1 MSNNMRIG
9 MLLLTVCIATGPLG
23 AQLTSPSTSQAA
35 TAAGT
40 GETDA
45 PQTGTDEGV
54 PRKTSLPAEDV
65 ALPKDTDTAPVYVP
79 ALDGTGLISQD
90 EALRGRLLLGANYSG
105 GYDTNPNGLE
115 NAPKSGAFLFSPFV
129 GVQANSA
136 NLHYVVQ
143 YQPTFRRYTS
153 SSYSGGSMQVGSGN
167 IAGRLN
173 ERWNWDGQVL
183 GRHGQDSIGMLAP
196 QQSVPV
202 GDVPGTGPAN
212 NAFNPNLNTITSVDG
227 RAGLTYLV
235 SERGTLGFKAEN
247 AYTGYN
253 TPIGDSLIGTASTT
267 YMHAATPA
275 LQWISY
281 ASATRY
287 YGFVHCYSFGGGF
300 GLEWKP
306 EEHTYLRLSGG
317 PQLDSSACGKQQGF
331 GYQAAYSHRFTPRSQ
346 VYVISAREVGST
358 DLGPGLWQQTAAIG
372 YQHDFER
379 RESLAFDFG
388 YINTTGLQN
397 TDGYSGKYVD
407 GVYNRVLGHGL
418 RAILSYRWY
427 TGDAF
432 QSNFTRTTALLSI
445 AWTPTAGH
453 LFQ

>member
-1 MSNNMRIG
+1 MRSNLKIG
-9 MLLLTVCIATGPLG
+9 MLLLAMCFATGSIR
-23 AQLTSPSTSQAA
+23 AQSASPAVSQST
-35 TAAGT
+35 TAGT
-40 GETDA
+40 GEVDA
-45 PQTGTDEGV
+45 QQAGSDETV
-54 PRKTSLPAEDV
+54 PRKSSPPAEDV
-65 ALPKDTDTAPVYVP
+65 PLSKDTNGEPVYVP

-90 EALRGRLLLGANYSG
+90 EALRGRLLIGANYSG

-115 NAPKSGAFLFSPFV
+115 NAPKSGVFLFSPFV
-129 GVQANSA
+129 GMQGNSA

-143 YQPTFRRYTS
+143 YQPTFRRFTS
-153 SSYSGGSMQVGSGN
+153 SSYNAGSMQVGSGN

-173 ERWNWDGQVL
+173 ERWNWDAQVL
-183 GRHGQDSIGMLAP
+183 GRHGQDSINMLAP
-196 QQSVPV
+196 QQSVPI
-202 GDVPGTGPAN
+202 GDVPGTGPAE

-227 RAGLTYLV
+227 RAGLAYLV

-253 TPIGDSLIGTASTT
+253 TPIGDSLIGTVSTA

-287 YGFVHCYSFGGGF
+287 YGFVHCYAFGGGF
-300 GLEWKP
+300 GLEWRPK
-306 EEHTYLRLSGG
+306 EHTYLHLSGG

-331 GYQAAYSHRFTPRSQ
+331 AYDAAYSHRITPRSQ
-346 VYVISAREVGST
+346 VYVISARDVGST
-358 DLGPGLWQQTAAIG
+358 NLGPGLWQQTAGIG

-379 RESLAFDFG
+379 RESIAFDFG
-388 YINTTGLQN
+388 YINTTGIHS

-427 TGDAF
+427 TGDTF